1 MLKKKTIKIFGNK
14 YYLLGTRED
23 GMNVYMQEPEWQ
35 CGWYWGGLYLTCF
48 TNNRQPERSRDI
60 CEHFHFDSTF
70 LNKNKAYKDVFKE
83 YFKETV
89 LTDAEIY
96 ELCDYM
102 KTFYT
107 LKSVAELFKNG
118 YSHQTER
125 AKIED
130 LQSEEQRD
138 LVNKVW
144 LPEVFKRIEKLLTP
158 EE

>member
-1 MLKKKTIKIFGNK
+1 MKKRVINQFGK
-14 YYLLGTRED
+14 HYLLGKNHD
-23 GMNVYMQEPEWQ
+23 GEYVWLEKESWD
-35 CGWYWGGLYLTCF
+35 CGWYFGFGYLHTYS
-48 TNNRQPERSRDI
+48 NNRCPERSKDLTS
-60 CEHFHFDSTF
+60 HFHFDSTF

-125 AKIED
+125 AKIEE
-130 LQSEEQRD
+130 LKSEEQRD

-144 LPEVFKRIEKLLTP
+144 LPEVFVRIENLLTP
-158 EE
+158 EEE

>member
-1 MLKKKTIKIFGNK
+1 MLKKKTINKFGK
-14 YYLLGTRED
+14 HYLLGINYD
-23 GMNVYMQEPEWQ
+23 GEYVWLEKESWD
-35 CGWYWGGLYLTCF
+35 CGWYWGFGYLHTY
-48 TNNRQPERSRDI
+48 TNNRQPERSKDI
-60 CEHFHFDSTF
+60 TAHFHFDSAF
-70 LNKNKAYKDVFKE
+70 LKGPECTRDMFKK

-89 LTDAEIY
+89 LTDDEIW

-107 LKSVAELFKNG
+107 LKSVAELFKSG

-130 LQSEEQRD
+130 LKSEEQQD

-144 LPEVFKRIEKLLTP
+144 LPELFKRIEKLLT
-158 EE
+158 E